1 MKNIIEVNGVKI
13 TIESEMTPT
22 MWAETE
28 PGCVDLRMRGCY
40 IAPQTQP
47 DQNQQLWQAQEEMRQ
62 GWAREQYMQR
72 QMQMLSGQIAIVT
85 RSYESASADANRYKQ
100 ELSKLRG
107 DISTIDAVLQAL
119 SVIGV
124 DDAQLAFVTFMLKL
138 RCEHYI
144 NIIPSA
150 AMNLIDSEHFVCM
163 NEDESVAY
171 IHQRALNYA
180 EVVSCVGR
188 RYCVVDTKRFTATLI
203 MPIKPSRDRRKGR
216 IHVNGVNYDSVKSA
230 CVALSEV
237 RANLVRMAN
246 EVTCATVWWLP
257 DN

>member
-1 MKNIIEVNGVKI
+1 MKNVIETNGVKI

-22 MWAETE
+22 MWTE

-62 GWAREQYMQR
+62 AWGREQYMQR
-72 QMQMLSGQIAIVT
+72 QMQLLSGQIAIVT

-107 DISTIDAVLQAL
+107 DISTVDAVLQAL

-124 DDAQLAFVTFMLKL
+124 DNAHLAFVTFMLKMQ
-138 RCEHYI
+138 CERYI
-144 NIIPSA
+144 NITPYA
-150 AMNLIDSEHFVCM
+150 AMNLTDCEHYM
-163 NEDESVAY
+163 RMDADGGVAY
-171 IHQRALNYA
+171 VRERTLNYA
-180 EVVSCVGR
+180 EVVSCIDR
-188 RYCVVDTKRFTATLI
+188 RYFVVDTKRFMATPI
-203 MPIKPSRDRRKGR
+203 MPVKPSRDRRKGR
-216 IHVNGVNYDSVKSA
+216 IHVNGVDYDSVKSA

-237 RANLVRMAN
+237 QANLVRLAN
-246 EVTCATVWWLP
+246 DEKCATVWWLP
-257 DN
+257 SN

>member
-1 MKNIIEVNGVKI
+1 MKNVIETNGVKI
-13 TIESEMTPT
+13 TIESEMVPT

-40 IAPQTQP
+40 ITPQTQP

-62 GWAREQYMQR
+62 AWAREQYVQR
-72 QMQMLSGQIAIVT
+72 QMQMLSGQLAIVT

-107 DISTIDAVLQAL
+107 DISTVDAVLQAL

-124 DDAQLAFVTFMLKL
+124 DDAQLAFVTFVLKA
-138 RCEHYI
+138 RCEHQI
-144 NIIPSA
+144 NIVPSA
-150 AMNLIDSEHFVCM
+150 VMNLSDGEHFVRID
-163 NEDESVAY
+163 EDGSIAY
-171 IHQRALNYA
+171 VHERSLNYA
-180 EVVSCVGR
+180 EVVSCIGR
-188 RYCVVDTKRFTATLI
+188 RHYVVDTKRFMATPI
-203 MPIKPSRDRRKGR
+203 MPVKPSRDRRKGR
-216 IHVNGVNYDSVKSA
+216 IHVNGVNYDNVKSA